1 MFKKSDRIV
10 QDETRLILT
19 QYQKMI
25 WLFILNA
32 FSLSL
37 NIFIFGTMSQIP

>member
-19 QYQKMI
+19 QDQKMI

-37 NIFIFGTMSQIP
+37 NIFIL